1 MKPYKI
7 AEGVYQIGGP
17 RMTAPEDCCVY
28 LVDGGGEM
36 AVIDAGLGFS
46 APKLVDNIKALAK
59 DPGAVKY
66 LVATHGHV
74 DHTGGLAYLKE
85 TLKAQVVVHRYDQA
99 AVEGQNPVLTA
110 ADYYGVEYRPVKADI
125 VLGGE
130 EEALPLG
137 GLQLVLL
144 LTPGHTPGSMSL
156 YVDTGGQMVLFGQDI
171 HGPFDPAW
179 SSDLE
184 AWRKSMRR
192 LLALKADVLCEGHF
206 GVFQPASEV
215 ESYIRGYLDY
225 YSKR

>member
-1 MKPYKI
+1 MKPYQI

-28 LVDGGGEM
+28 LVDGGGEL

-46 APKLVDNIKALAK
+46 AQKLVANIESLAK
-59 DPGAVKY
+59 DPGSVKY

-85 TLKAQVVVHRYDQA
+85 TLKALVVAHQYDLA
-99 AVEGQNPVLTA
+99 AIEVQNPAKNA
-110 ADYYGVEYRPVKADI
+110 AGYYGVEYRPVKADI
-125 VLGGE
+125 VLRGE
-130 EEALPLG
+130 EETLRLG
-137 GLQLVLL
+137 GLELVML
-144 LTPGHTPGSMSL
+144 LTPGHTPGSISP
-156 YVDTGGQMVLFGQDI
+156 YVDAGGQRVLFGQDI

-184 AWRKSMRR
+184 AWRESMRK
-192 LLALKADVLCEGHF
+192 LLSLKADILCEGHF
-206 GVFQPASEV
+206 GVFRPAQEV
-215 ESYIRGYLDY
+215 ERYIKDYLDY